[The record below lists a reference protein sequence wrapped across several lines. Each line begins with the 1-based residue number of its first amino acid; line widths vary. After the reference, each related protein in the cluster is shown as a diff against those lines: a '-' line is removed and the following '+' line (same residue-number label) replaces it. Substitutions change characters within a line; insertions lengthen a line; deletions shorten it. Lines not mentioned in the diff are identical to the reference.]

1 MIYSDKRKLIIIC
14 IIAIIININI
24 DHSITQNNNIIKN
37 SYEWIKLYLSKIIL
51 KININNI
58 KKISHR
64 KWNKLIKIINGN
76 REYKKPV
83 KTKRYFKVVTWNKG
97 NSNFNSESD
106 KFLAI
111 KTEILNQN
119 GDLVIISEAEFNP
132 IDEGHIK
139 GEFPN

>member
-1 MIYSDKRKLIIIC
+1 MNYSNKKKIIIIS

-24 DHSITQNNNIIKN
+24 DHGIAQKNNIIKN
-37 SYEWIKLYLSKIIL
+37 SYDWIKIYFYKIIL
-51 KININNI
+51 KINISNI

-64 KWNKLIKIINGN
+64 KWNKPIKIINGN

-97 NSNFNSESD
+97 NSNFNSEND

-111 KTEILNQN
+111 KQK
-119 GDLVIISEAEFNP
+119 S
-132 IDEGHIK
+132 
-139 GEFPN
+139 

>member
-1 MIYSDKRKLIIIC
+1 MIYSGKRKLIIIS

-24 DHSITQNNNIIKN
+24 DHGIAQENNIIKN
-37 SYEWIKLYLSKIIL
+37 SSKIIL
-51 KININNI
+51 KINIDNI

-83 KTKRYFKVVTWNKG
+83 KNKRYFKVVTWNKG

-111 KTEILNQN
+111 KNRN
-119 GDLVIISEAEFNP
+119 SESKW
-132 IDEGHIK
+132 GLSHHIRS
-139 GEFPN
+139 GIQPYR

>member
-1 MIYSDKRKLIIIC
+1 M
-14 IIAIIININI
+14 
-24 DHSITQNNNIIKN
+24 
-37 SYEWIKLYLSKIIL
+37 SKIIL
-51 KININNI
+51 KINISNI

-76 REYKKPV
+76 HEYKKPV

-132 IDEGHIK
+132 IDEDHIK
-139 GEFPN
+139 GEFPNYDPHFKIMTGAIKARIMVLVKKNTINITRLTQIEQNETACM